1 MSTDNKKN
9 SKKHLIKKKSLS
21 PPRSKTHILKKKD
34 FMDIFTQ
41 TYEGDD
47 SDDEEI
53 HFKKGLNLG
62 VLCSNKIDNEWVSN
76 VLLNEPVSHVAV
88 VMDSDKAKR
97 GICIFN
103 ISGRGKKRQ
112 CYIHLVCR
120 APSTRMKTRR
130 GKIIKRGK
138 DIMLD
143 IINFAKEKNCK
154 KVKLSALFHVVGYY
168 YKVLGFRFAKKNNR
182 YSDEQ
187 MLEAAKQASII
198 DSIKD
203 EVTFQE
209 LPRPLRTHMKGVY
222 KQTGRVALN
231 QEDYESLVEHQE
243 YVLSNGIA
251 MELDLSNK
259 GKSKTMKK
267 MVGDSV
273 RKSVRKTMKHKT
285 NYRTK
290 QTNRTNRFRRGNSRR
305 R

>member
-1 MSTDNKKN
+1 MSTDNKKK
-9 SKKHLIKKKSLS
+9 SKKHLIKQKSLS
-21 PPRSKTHILKKKD
+21 PPRSRTHILKKKD

-273 RKSVRKTMKHKT
+273 RKTMKQKT
-285 NYRTK
+285 KYRTSK
-290 QTNRTNRFRRGNSRR
+290 QTNRANRFRRGNTRR